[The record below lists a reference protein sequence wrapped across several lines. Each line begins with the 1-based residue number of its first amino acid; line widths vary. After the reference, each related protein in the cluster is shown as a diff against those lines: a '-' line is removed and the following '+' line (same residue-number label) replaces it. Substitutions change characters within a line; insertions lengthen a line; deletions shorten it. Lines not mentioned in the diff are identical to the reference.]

1 MAISLEIPNSEQAIG
16 ISSRDPPATPE
27 APQAANVE
35 STLRIKAVG
44 ISTGIPIVC
53 AHASV
58 ITDMVIAAPS
68 ILMVAPSGID
78 TEYISSSRPRRLQ
91 SDMLIGMFAAELLV
105 KNAVIPLS
113 LIHFQISGYGFL
125 RR

>member
-27 APQAANVE
+27 APQAAKVE

-44 ISTGIPIVC
+44 MSTAIPIVC
-53 AHASV
+53 AQASV

-68 ILMVAPSGID
+68 ILMVAPSGMD

-91 SDMLIGMFAAELLV
+91 SDMLIGIFAAELLV
-105 KNAVIPLS
+105 KNAVMPLS

-125 RR
+125 CR